1 MEILLCN
8 GTNLFNKVSN
18 FFINYLVQHLKY
30 EFYSVKMFMQAS
42 FEVTTATETYS
53 VQSSQSEKRTSPKWR
68 IQIGHI
74 SPV

>member
-30 EFYSVKMFMQAS
+30 EFYSVKMFM
-42 FEVTTATETYS
+42 FM
-53 VQSSQSEKRTSPKWR
+53 
-68 IQIGHI
+68 
-74 SPV
+74 